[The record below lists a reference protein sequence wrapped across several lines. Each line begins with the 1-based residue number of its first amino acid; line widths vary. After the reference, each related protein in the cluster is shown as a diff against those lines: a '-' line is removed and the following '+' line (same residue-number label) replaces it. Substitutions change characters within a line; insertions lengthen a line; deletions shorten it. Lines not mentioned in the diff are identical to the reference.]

1 MKLSTLLIC
10 LGALL
15 SATGLTWSK
24 MSSRRSA
31 KQIYLEVKSGRAR
44 VGVYAM
50 IITPIS
56 LLLIIAGFYLALTWR

>member
-10 LGALL
+10 LGGLL

-24 MSSRRSA
+24 MSSRRSV
-31 KQIYLEVKSGRAR
+31 KQIYLEVKSGRVR

-56 LLLIIAGFYLALTWR
+56 LVLIIAGLYLALTWR